1 MTTSQVSLPSPR
13 TWSANDLVTVPRL
26 RADVV
31 NAVALLAQRPY
42 FVGQRSLG
50 DSWTAGSDLA
60 LPLDVELTDAWNGH
74 LAPPATGTAPYWCPL
89 PGWYLCD
96 ARVPF
101 NYTSA
106 TAVSF
111 ECGFSGLTGGVAFGP
126 VRGALTVNGSTSGTI
141 IPRAV
146 DLIQQTV
153 SGAPG
158 GSGDFIQATARQD
171 SGGSVNLQSL
181 AQCQP
186 TVSIRWVCANSGS
199 IVAQPPLTP
208 VPTPITSAW
217 LNANVRDTIR
227 FLSYPPIMKAHY
239 TAGTST
245 IPNNSLAAPAVVNLT
260 TVDVDN
266 YGNFTTGAAAKYTA
280 PYSGRYFFAGQI
292 SFAASSTATTYACGL
307 LVNGTTLYYGGIV
320 RFAGTSQAGGASV
333 TKRLRLTFGD
343 TVQLVAVQQS
353 GAALAYNASAGNQ
366 TRMIAVWEGL

>member
-1 MTTSQVSLPSPR
+1 MTTSQVSLPAPR
-13 TWSANDLVTVPRL
+13 TWSASDLVTVPRL
-26 RADVV
+26 RADAV
-31 NAVALLAQRPY
+31 NAVALFAQRPY

-50 DSWTAGSDLA
+50 DSWANATDLA

-74 LAPPATGTAPYWCPL
+74 LAPPAAGTAPYWCPL

-101 NYTSA
+101 AYTSA
-106 TAVSF
+106 TAAPFMAGWQGV
-111 ECGFSGLTGGVAFGP
+111 TGGTPFGP
-126 VRGALTVNGSTSGTI
+126 LHGALTVNGSTSGTI

-146 DLIQQTV
+146 DLVQMTA
-153 SGAPG
+153 SGPPG
-158 GSGDFIQATARQD
+158 GSGDWVQATARQD

-181 AQCQP
+181 AYCMP
-186 TVSIRWVCANSGS
+186 TVSIRWVCANTGS
-199 IVAQPPLTP
+199 LVSVPPLTA
-208 VPTPITSAW
+208 VPTPITAAW

-227 FLSYPPIMKAHY
+227 FLTYPPVCKAHY

-245 IPNNSLAAPAVVNLT
+245 VPNNSLATPAVINLT

-280 PYSGRYFFAGQI
+280 PYSGRYLFAGQVT
-292 SFAASSTATTYACGL
+292 FAASSTATTYACGL

-320 RFAGTSQAGGASV
+320 RFAGTALAGGASV

-353 GAALAYNASAGNQ
+353 GGALAYNTTASNQ
-366 TRMIAVWEGL
+366 TRLIACWEGL